1 VLDDRDDREA
11 GVSDAPE
18 LRTVGV
24 LGGMAS
30 ASTVEYYRRL
40 DAGVNDVLGGHD
52 DADLLIRSVNFG
64 PIERRIDEGAWEGAG
79 EQLAAAAADLEA
91 GGADL
96 VVLAT
101 NTMHRVAPRIVEALS
116 VPFLHIVDV
125 TADAVRAAGLETVG
139 VLGTRAT
146 MEGAFYADRFA
157 EHGVETVTP
166 DRATRETVDRV
177 IFDELT
183 HGEVRE
189 PSREAYLG
197 AIDDLVTA
205 GAEGIVFGCTEIDLL
220 LDAADVP
227 VPVFDTTALHVGR
240 AVERSLE
247 PVV

>member
-1 VLDDRDDREA
+1 
-11 GVSDAPE
+11 VSESPD

-40 DAGVNDVLGGHD
+40 DAGVNDALGGHT

-64 PIERRIDEGAWEGAG
+64 GIERQIDEGAWTEAG
-79 EQLAAAAADLEA
+79 EHLAAVAADLEA

-125 TADAVRAAGLETVG
+125 TADAVRDAGLDTVG

-166 DRATRETVDRV
+166 DAAARETVDRV

-183 HGEVRE
+183 DGEIRE
-189 PSREAYLG
+189 SSREAYLDV
-197 AIDDLVTA
+197 IDDLVA
-205 GAEGIVFGCTEIDLL
+205 GGAEGIVLGCTEIDLL
-220 LDAADVP
+220 LDAENVP
-227 VPVFDTTALHVGR
+227 APVFDTTALHVER
-240 AVERSLE
+240 AVERALE
-247 PVV
+247 PVDGS